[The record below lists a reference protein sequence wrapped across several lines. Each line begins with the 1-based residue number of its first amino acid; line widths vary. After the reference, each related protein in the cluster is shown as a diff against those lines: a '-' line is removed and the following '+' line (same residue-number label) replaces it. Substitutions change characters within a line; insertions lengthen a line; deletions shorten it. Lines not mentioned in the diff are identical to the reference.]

1 MLRNNIYYSI
11 KPFVPRRLQI
21 IARRC
26 FVNQKLT
33 RCRDVWPIDESA
45 KRPPERWSGWPGQKQ
60 FALILTHD
68 VESAKGRDKCHELI
82 RLEEDMGFRSS
93 FGFVAEEY
101 DLVPHMR
108 QCLTDRGF
116 ELHVHGLSHDAKL
129 YKSKKSFERQA
140 LRINRYLKEWGVA
153 GFRSPSMYRNLE
165 WIHDLQIEYDASS
178 FDTDPF
184 EPQPDGMRTIFPLF
198 MGTNLHYGGYVELPY
213 TLPQDFT
220 LFVLMRQKNID
231 IWMQKLD
238 WIARNG
244 GMALVITHPD
254 YMNFSGKN
262 LGIDEYPAAYYKE
275 FLEQIKKRYE
285 GQYWHAL
292 PREIARFW
300 SKNYGSASHE

>member
-1 MLRNNIYYSI
+1 
-11 KPFVPRRLQI
+11 
-21 IARRC
+21 
-26 FVNQKLT
+26 
-33 RCRDVWPIDESA
+33 
-45 KRPPERWSGWPGQKQ
+45 
-60 FALILTHD
+60 LTHD
-68 VESAKGRDKCHELI
+68 VESAKGQDKCDELM
-82 RLEEDMGFRSS
+82 RLEEEMGVRSS

-101 DLVPHMR
+101 ELAPEIRHR
-108 QCLTDRGF
+108 LTDRGF
-116 ELHVHGLSHDAKL
+116 EVNVHGLRHDGKL
-129 YKSKKSFERQA
+129 YKSKKSFQTQA
-140 LRINRYLKEWGVA
+140 LRINRYLKEWGAA

-198 MGTNLHYGGYVELPY
+198 MGTNSHCGGYVELPY

-238 WIARNG
+238 WIAKNG

-275 FLEQIKKRYE
+275 FLEQIKTRYE
-285 GQYWHAL
+285 GQYWHVL

-300 SKNYGSASHE
+300 SKNYGSGSHE